1 MAAARHQWRSAT
13 LGVAA
18 VAGVV
23 CIAIYAPPESR
34 SEAYTALASI
44 VSVVVMRHAL
54 DSSYTPPGPK
64 PKDEK

>member
-1 MAAARHQWRSAT
+1 MASARHQWRSTA

-23 CIAIYAPPESR
+23 CIAVYAPAESR
-34 SEAYTALASI
+34 NEAYTTLASI

-54 DSSYTPPGPK
+54 DSSYNQSGQK